1 MTTTRRLSLAY
12 LALTAGV
19 AVLFALNLFWGSV
32 SLTPGAVA
40 AALLGRGEDALAVG
54 IVLQLRLPRAVMV
67 VLLGAALSAA
77 GYLLQTF
84 FANPIAGPFVMG
96 VSSGAK
102 LAVALAMV
110 FLQQGLL
117 TGSATLIIAA
127 FAGSMA
133 AMAFVLVVA
142 RRVPRMSILV
152 ICGIMIGYIC
162 SAVTDIV
169 VTFAQDSNIVNLHN
183 WSMGSFSGMTW
194 ANVGAAAC
202 VVLPALAAAF
212 LLSKPMAAYQMG
224 ESYARSVGVPVRA
237 FSTALVLLSSLLSA
251 CVTAFAGPISFV
263 GIAVPHLVKNLLG
276 SAKPLYVLPGCC
288 LGGAAF
294 CLLCDLIARSLF
306 APTELSISSVTAVF
320 GAPVV
325 IWLLVRRQTQEGR
338 E

>member
-102 LAVALAMV
+102 LAVALTMVV

-127 FAGSMA
+127 FARLDGGDGLCVGGSPA
-133 AMAFVLVVA
+133 
-142 RRVPRMSILV
+142 
-152 ICGIMIGYIC
+152 
-162 SAVTDIV
+162 
-169 VTFAQDSNIVNLHN
+169 
-183 WSMGSFSGMTW
+183 
-194 ANVGAAAC
+194 GAADEH
-202 VVLPALAAAF
+202 P
-212 LLSKPMAAYQMG
+212 
-224 ESYARSVGVPVRA
+224 R
-237 FSTALVLLSSLLSA
+237 
-251 CVTAFAGPISFV
+251 
-263 GIAVPHLVKNLLG
+263 HLRHHDRLYLLG
-276 SAKPLYVLPGCC
+276 CHRHRGD
-288 LGGAAF
+288 F
-294 CLLCDLIARSLF
+294 RSGLQH
-306 APTELSISSVTAVF
+306 
-320 GAPVV
+320 
-325 IWLLVRRQTQEGR
+325 RQSP
-338 E
+338 